1 MGDGGTSTGLFD
13 VQRMPVSLTC
23 GLYGEAL
30 IADPTAEEE
39 ALMAATVSA
48 AVDGSGRLIGRFT
61 PPHLM
66 PLLCAR
72 ELSCMRALTQG
83 S

>member
-1 MGDGGTSTGLFD
+1 MGDGGTAPGLFD

-30 IADPTAEEE
+30 IADATTEEE

-48 AVDGSGRLIGRFT
+48 SVDGSGRLIGRFT
-61 PPHLM
+61 PSHLM
-66 PLLCAR
+66 PFLCV
-72 ELSCMRALTQG
+72 
-83 S
+83 